1 MPRQRRSGG
10 ESPSFSLSFQAAL
23 QNRPGLVVRH
33 LRQMAEDAAHLVVPA
48 ALHPAGLPEDLAY
61 RLAQRAFSDLP
72 YPLFLALPYLLSLVG
87 WFGRARA
94 PEGTGV
100 AMADGPQV
108 ILGAG
113 SPWTNLP
120 RQEQSCGPAGL
131 LARLSAV

>member
-33 LRQMAEDAAHLVVPA
+33 LRQRTLRILWFRQRCTRQASPKTWPT
-48 ALHPAGLPEDLAY
+48 ALHS
-61 RLAQRAFSDLP
+61 AFSDLP

-108 ILGAG
+108 ILGPG

-120 RQEQSCGPAGL
+120 RQEQSCGPAGP